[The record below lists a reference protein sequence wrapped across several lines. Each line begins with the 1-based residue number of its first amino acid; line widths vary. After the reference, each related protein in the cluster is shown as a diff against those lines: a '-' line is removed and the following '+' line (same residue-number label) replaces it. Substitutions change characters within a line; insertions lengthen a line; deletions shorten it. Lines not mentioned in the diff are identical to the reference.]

1 MSRVWQLKRW
11 FGMSLGGW
19 WWQRKNKFVGIWKE
33 GLLEFLCV
41 LILGSMKWYRMAGVI
56 YRWMEWLLCTWVTD
70 TPPLIA
76 PLIAQHVRSKVKERP
91 PLIAPSIAPLIAP
104 SIAPSIAPLIAQH
117 VRSGVYMGS
126 RIGLNFIIW
135 CIWVVH
141 LEVQTL
147 IFPTTIYLGK
157 SKFGGRC

>member
-1 MSRVWQLKRW
+1 MATKEVIWDA
-11 FGMSLGGW
+11 FGWLVMAEKE
-19 WWQRKNKFVGIWKE
+19 QIRRKWKE
-33 GLLEFLCV
+33 GLLELSS
-41 LILGSMKWYRMAGVI
+41 LILGWMKWYRMAGVN
-56 YRWMEWLLCTWVTD
+56 YWWMEWLLCTWVAD

-76 PLIAQHVRSKVKERP
+76 PLIAQHVRSKVKERL
-91 PLIAPSIAPLIAP
+91 PLIAPSIAPSIAP
-104 SIAPSIAPLIAQH
+104 LIAPSIAPLIAQH

-126 RIGLNFIIW
+126 RIGLNFIIR

>member
-41 LILGSMKWYRMAGVI
+41 LILGSMKWYRMAGVN
-56 YRWMEWLLCTWVTD
+56 YWWMEWLLCTWVTD

-91 PLIAPSIAPLIAP
+91 PL
-104 SIAPSIAPLIAQH
+104 IAPSIAPLIAQH

>member
-91 PLIAPSIAPLIAP
+91 PLIAPSIAPLIA
-104 SIAPSIAPLIAQH
+104 QH

>member
-1 MSRVWQLKRW
+1 MATKEVIWDEFGWLVMAEKEQIRRNIQGRLAGVLLW
-11 FGMSLGGW
+11 FLGW
-19 WWQRKNKFVGIWKE
+19 
-33 GLLEFLCV
+33 
-41 LILGSMKWYRMAGVI
+41 MKWYRMAGVN
-56 YRWMEWLLCTWVTD
+56 YWWMEWLLCTWVAD

-91 PLIAPSIAPLIAP
+91 PL
-104 SIAPSIAPLIAQH
+104 IAPSIAPLIAQH